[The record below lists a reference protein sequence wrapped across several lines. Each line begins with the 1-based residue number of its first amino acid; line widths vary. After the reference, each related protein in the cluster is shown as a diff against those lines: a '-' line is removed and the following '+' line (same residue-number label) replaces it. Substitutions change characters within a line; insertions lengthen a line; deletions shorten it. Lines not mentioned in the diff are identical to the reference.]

1 MSSMKYKYEIFDN
14 SGKLMVTIL
23 RSHERQGISIRQ
35 VLKIYDNL
43 PKVLT
48 KNCEKI
54 VLSSQKFKDRDSG
67 GYVHPNFPETINI
80 LGNVGTGD
88 MEYMVIHEIA
98 HSFDFSN
105 GVLSNTHGRNGFI
118 SKFKEDLKNS
128 IKNNPEHNEN
138 DIIHYVSLYSYEKTV
153 IDINEKYPYAED
165 FAECIYELICNHK
178 TFYEKFP
185 AKETYLCKLLE
196 INSYS
201 E

>member
-1 MSSMKYKYEIFDN
+1 
-14 SGKLMVTIL
+14 
-23 RSHERQGISIRQ
+23 
-35 VLKIYDNL
+35 
-43 PKVLT
+43 
-48 KNCEKI
+48 
-54 VLSSQKFKDRDSG
+54 
-67 GYVHPNFPETINI
+67 
-80 LGNVGTGD
+80 
-88 MEYMVIHEIA
+88 MEYMVIHEMA

-118 SKFKEDLKNS
+118 SKFNEDLKNS